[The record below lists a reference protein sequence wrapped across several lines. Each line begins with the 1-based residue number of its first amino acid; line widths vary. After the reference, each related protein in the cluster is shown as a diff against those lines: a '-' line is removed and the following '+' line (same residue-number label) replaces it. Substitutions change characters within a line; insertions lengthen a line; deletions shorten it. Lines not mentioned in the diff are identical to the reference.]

1 MHSPS
6 ITRGWSLCEPLC
18 AFFFPLGFKCSRL
31 LVEKNLCYWRVG
43 AGQGPEKSFHALLA
57 HVLVRQTGT
66 KMGLEKQAS
75 SGSSRML
82 RILLEEAG
90 IEEGWSEKRPDLSR
104 VHKHEDVVA

>member
-1 MHSPS
+1 M
-6 ITRGWSLCEPLC
+6 
-18 AFFFPLGFKCSRL
+18 
-31 LVEKNLCYWRVG
+31 G

-57 HVLVRQTGT
+57 HVLVWQTGT

-75 SGSSRML
+75 SGSSTML

-90 IEEGWSEKRPDLSR
+90 IEKGRSEKRPDLSR